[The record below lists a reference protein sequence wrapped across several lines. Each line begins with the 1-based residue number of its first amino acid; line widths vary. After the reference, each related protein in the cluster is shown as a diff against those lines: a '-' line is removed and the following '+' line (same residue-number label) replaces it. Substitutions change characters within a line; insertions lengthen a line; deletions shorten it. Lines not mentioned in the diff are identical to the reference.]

1 MRMIRSL
8 PLLIILWMVYN
19 GLMLA
24 GQAPGSLGDVLFYVP
39 LPSNAVWP
47 VTAGDLFVFAG
58 VLFLYVEIFKATR
71 STLSSILDHTLSM
84 LVFVL
89 FLVEFLI
96 APQAGNSIFFTLTLM
111 ALIDVVAGFSVTIV
125 AARRDIGLSNHP
137 EL

>member
-1 MRMIRSL
+1 MRIRSL
-8 PLLIILWMVYN
+8 PLMIILWMVYN
-19 GLMLA
+19 GLIVA
-24 GQAPGSLGDVLFYVP
+24 GQAPESLGEVLFHLP
-39 LPSNAVWP
+39 LPSNAVWS

-58 VLFLYVEIFKATR
+58 VLFLYVEILKAAR
-71 STLSSILDHTLSM
+71 STPSSILDHTLST

-89 FLVEFLI
+89 FLIEFLI

-125 AARRDIGLSNHP
+125 AARRDIGLSNHL